1 MNIGHR
7 TIWFSVW
14 LLVVSTAPAS
24 GQQPV
29 ATNNPPLRQV
39 STDEFEIGQV
49 RLNKARRTVTFPAVL
64 NMDLGNLEY
73 LLVTTKGKTHESLL
87 RTEVEP
93 YHIHL
98 AMLFLGA
105 RGNTNILSNTN
116 SLTGDSITVDLAWT
130 LNGKE
135 RKARAEDL
143 ILNIE
148 KQKPMTLGPWI
159 YTGSAVV
166 DGRFI
171 AQSEGNLA
179 SIIVDGGALIN
190 NPRPGRENDEIWHVH
205 ADAIPPLNTAISVTL
220 KLDSRTLKEPAT
232 PQSNSPLK

>member
-1 MNIGHR
+1 
-7 TIWFSVW
+7 
-14 LLVVSTAPAS
+14 
-24 GQQPV
+24 
-29 ATNNPPLRQV
+29 
-39 STDEFEIGQV
+39 
-49 RLNKARRTVTFPAVL
+49 
-64 NMDLGNLEY
+64 MDLGSLEY
-73 LLVTTKGKTHESLL
+73 LLVTSKGKTHESLL

-105 RGNTNILSNTN
+105 RGNTNILANTN
-116 SLTGDSITVDLAWT
+116 SLTGDTITIDLGWK
-130 LNGKE
+130 LNGKA
-135 RKARAEDL
+135 RKVRAEDL

-190 NPRPGRENDEIWHVH
+190 NPRPGRESDEIWHVH
-205 ADAIPPLNTAISVTL
+205 ADAIPPLNTSIMVTL
-220 KLDSRTLKEPAT
+220 KLEPRTSNEP
-232 PQSNSPLK
+232 SPLPSKSTSK

>member
-1 MNIGHR
+1 MNTGSQ
-7 TIWFSVW
+7 TIWLTVW
-14 LLVVSTAPAS
+14 LFFVSFIPAS
-24 GQQPV
+24 GQQSV
-29 ATNNPPLRQV
+29 ATNNSPLQQV
-39 STDEFEIGQV
+39 STHEFQIGQV
-49 RLNKARRTVTFPAVL
+49 RLNKTRRTVTFPAVL
-64 NMDLGNLEY
+64 NMERGNLEY

-116 SLTGDSITVDLAWT
+116 SLAGDSITVDLAWT

-148 KQKPMTLGPWI
+148 KQKPMPLGPWI
-159 YTGSAVV
+159 YTGSGVM

-190 NPRPGRENDEIWHVH
+190 NPRPGRENDQNWHVH
-205 ADAIPPLNTAISVTL
+205 ADAIPPLNTAVTVIL
-220 KLDSRTLKEPAT
+220 RLESAPLQEPAGAR
-232 PQSNSPLK
+232 